1 MKPGE
6 ARRFRQRCTTWGVPR
21 GACRPPHAHFS
32 AAYKAPSLMLS
43 PQSRDAFAGLHCQ
56 HRPSWHK
63 KGFANPL
70 CQRSTLGMAMCPNR
84 SSIMVD
90 AGFDEQIACSL
101 ADDRGYTYLLV
112 IEALGLGRTMFWN
125 YLKRESLPRL
135 VGLACQGVTLGQCV
149 RNISVWHERHKHTL
163 ASGAA
168 ALGISRASY
177 SKYLHMSPE
186 LVPRT
191 VMLACA
197 ALDEGLEPIGA
208 GAKL

>member
-1 MKPGE
+1 MNE
-6 ARRFRQRCTTWGVPR
+6 
-21 GACRPPHAHFS
+21 
-32 AAYKAPSLMLS
+32 
-43 PQSRDAFAGLHCQ
+43 
-56 HRPSWHK
+56 
-63 KGFANPL
+63 
-70 CQRSTLGMAMCPNR
+70 
-84 SSIMVD
+84 
-90 AGFDEQIACSL
+90 SL
-101 ADDRGYTYLLV
+101 AAWQKKHGFTYQQAA
-112 IEALGLGRTMFWN
+112 EALGLGRTMFWN

-208 GAKL
+208 GASHDGRQ